1 MLECSITVRDEPLA
15 EKVFLAEE
23 KAFKTGRS
31 EYSVKQKGD
40 DCHISISAR
49 DPTALRA
56 TITSVTRI
64 LNIIKRSRE

>member
-23 KAFKTGRS
+23 KEFATKRS
-31 EYSVKQKGD
+31 SYSVKQKNN
-40 DCHISISAR
+40 DCYISISAQ

-64 LNIIKRSRE
+64 LNIIKRSK